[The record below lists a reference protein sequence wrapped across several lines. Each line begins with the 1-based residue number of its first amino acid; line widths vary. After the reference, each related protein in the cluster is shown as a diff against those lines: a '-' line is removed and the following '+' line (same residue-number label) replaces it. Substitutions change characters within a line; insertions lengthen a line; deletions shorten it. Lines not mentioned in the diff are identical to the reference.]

1 MSQNLLKLQIVN
13 GRARTSVVDE
23 DNDGFRFKEITIGSV
38 TLTEEVVSGLSYDL
52 VQTVSG
58 DLQTQIDNLALDQ
71 QGVSGNLQLQI
82 DQLSGAIDS
91 ILSNNPDQYIE
102 TVAEVSGQTIFD
114 IPFTFDPLST
124 VLDVEVFING
134 RRYPQCTVGDFSTG
148 NFRKNSS
155 TQIELDAT
163 IPYNAQFV
171 IWKQG
176 TATGGG
182 GGGSTDLDNID
193 TNPKPAV
200 AGGYSLGTIS
210 RPWSGL
216 YLKDTVTSQ
225 VWLLQVVS
233 GAFEVIEVP

>member
-1 MSQNLLKLQIVN
+1 MSQNLLKLQVIN
-13 GRARTSVVDE
+13 GRARTAAVDE

-38 TLTEEVVSGLSYDL
+38 TLTEEIVSGLSYEL
-52 VQTVSG
+52 VETVSG
-58 DLQTQIDNLALDQ
+58 DLQTQIDNLVFDQ
-71 QGVSGNLQLQI
+71 GAVSGNLQTQI
-82 DQLSGAIDS
+82 DQLSGVIDD
-91 ILSNNPDQYIE
+91 ILSNNPDQYTE
-102 TVAEVSGQTIFD
+102 VVASPSGQSVFD
-114 IPFTFDPLST
+114 IPFTFDALST

-155 TQIELDAT
+155 TQVELDEV
-163 IPYNAQFV
+163 IPYDAQFV

-182 GGGSTDLDNID
+182 GGGADLDNID

-200 AGGYSLGTIS
+200 AGLYSLGTMS
-210 RPWSGL
+210 KPWSGL

-233 GAFEVIEVP
+233 GAFEVVEVP

>member
-1 MSQNLLKLQIVN
+1 MSQNLLKLQVIN
-13 GRARTSVVDE
+13 GRARTAVVDE
-23 DNDGFRFKEITIGSV
+23 DNDGFGFKEISIGSV
-38 TLTEEVVSGLSYDL
+38 TLTEETVSGLSYNL

-58 DLQTQIDNLALDQ
+58 DLQTQIDNLAIE
-71 QGVSGNLQLQI
+71 I

-102 TVAEVSGQTIFD
+102 DVTSLSGQSIFD
-114 IPFTFDPLST
+114 IPFTFDALPT

-155 TQIELDAT
+155 TQIELDET

-182 GGGSTDLDNID
+182 GGGGADLDNID

-210 RPWSGL
+210 KAWSGL
-216 YLKDTVTSQ
+216 YLKDTITSQ